1 MLYRKWHSEQLNT
14 DTVEELKRTLGISSL
29 LAKVLANKGV
39 NTPEKARKI
48 EILEA
53 NQCPLRWSEKR
64 T

>member
-39 NTPEKARKI
+39 T
-48 EILEA
+48 
-53 NQCPLRWSEKR
+53 